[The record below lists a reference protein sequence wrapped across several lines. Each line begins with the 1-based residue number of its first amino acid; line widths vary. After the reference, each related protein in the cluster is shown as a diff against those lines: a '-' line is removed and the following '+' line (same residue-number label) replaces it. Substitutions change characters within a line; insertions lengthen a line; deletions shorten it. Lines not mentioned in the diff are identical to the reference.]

1 MRGKTRR
8 FPRLVNTPTKKA
20 GTALGC
26 ATVSTEK
33 TDPDGFD
40 EPGPEGFDDQDAE
53 GIRERAQKAGEQ
65 AVGDLAQALL
75 ENPLFS
81 QAVSAGFAARDKALG
96 AQHAAM
102 GALNLPS
109 ASEVD
114 RLERRLRSVSQR
126 LETVEE
132 QVDRIA
138 RDVAAIR
145 RSQEASDGP
154 PADQKRL
161 SVED

>member
-1 MRGKTRR
+1 
-8 FPRLVNTPTKKA
+8 
-20 GTALGC
+20 
-26 ATVSTEK
+26 
-33 TDPDGFD
+33 
-40 EPGPEGFDDQDAE
+40 
-53 GIRERAQKAGEQ
+53 
-65 AVGDLAQALL
+65 
-75 ENPLFS
+75 
-81 QAVSAGFAARDKALG
+81 
-96 AQHAAM
+96 M

-109 ASEVD
+109 ASEVE

-145 RSQEASDGP
+145 RVQEAAEGP

>member
-1 MRGKTRR
+1 MS
-8 FPRLVNTPTKKA
+8 A
-20 GTALGC
+20 GRPDPDDFG
-26 ATVSTEK
+26 E
-33 TDPDGFD
+33 TDP
-40 EPGPEGFDDQDAE
+40 E

-109 ASEVD
+109 ASEVE
-114 RLERRLRSVSQR
+114 RLERRLRSLSQR

-138 RDVAAIR
+138 RDVGAIR
-145 RSQEASDGP
+145 RAQEAAGDP
-154 PADQKRL
+154 PAAQERL

>member
-1 MRGKTRR
+1 M
-8 FPRLVNTPTKKA
+8 
-20 GTALGC
+20 
-26 ATVSTEK
+26 STE
-33 TDPDGFD
+33 DSDA
-40 EPGPEGFDDQDAE
+40 QDFGDSDAD
-53 GIRERAQKAGEQ
+53 GIRGRAQRAGEQ

-81 QAVSAGFAARDKALG
+81 QAISAGFSARDKALG

-109 ASEVD
+109 ASEVE
-114 RLERRLRSVSQR
+114 RLERRLRSLSQR

-145 RSQEASDGP
+145 RAQEAADDP
-154 PADQKRL
+154 PAAQKRL
-161 SVED
+161 RVED

>member
-1 MRGKTRR
+1 M
-8 FPRLVNTPTKKA
+8 
-20 GTALGC
+20 
-26 ATVSTEK
+26 STEPTDSEDFDE
-33 TDPDGFD
+33 TDP
-40 EPGPEGFDDQDAE
+40 EGMRQ
-53 GIRERAQKAGEQ
+53 RAQKAGEQ

-109 ASEVD
+109 ASEVE

-145 RSQEASDGP
+145 RAQEASDGP

>member
-1 MRGKTRR
+1 MSKH
-8 FPRLVNTPTKKA
+8 
-20 GTALGC
+20 
-26 ATVSTEK
+26 E
-33 TDPDGFD
+33 TDP
-40 EPGPEGFDDQDAE
+40 EGM
-53 GIRERAQKAGEQ
+53 RERAQKAGEQ

-81 QAVSAGFAARDKALG
+81 QAVSAGFAARDRALG

-109 ASEVD
+109 ASEVE

-138 RDVAAIR
+138 RDVGAIR
-145 RSQEASDGP
+145 RAQETAEEP
-154 PADQKRL
+154 PAAQKSL
-161 SVED
+161 KVEE

>member
-1 MRGKTRR
+1 
-8 FPRLVNTPTKKA
+8 
-20 GTALGC
+20 
-26 ATVSTEK
+26 VSTDQ
-33 TDPDGFD
+33 T
-40 EPGPEGFDDQDAE
+40 EPEDFGSDDPEGMRQ
-53 GIRERAQKAGEQ
+53 RAQKAGEQ

-109 ASEVD
+109 ASEVE

-145 RSQEASDGP
+145 RAQEASEGP

>member
-1 MRGKTRR
+1 MS
-8 FPRLVNTPTKKA
+8 A
-20 GTALGC
+20 
-26 ATVSTEK
+26 EE
-33 TDPDGFD
+33 TDEQAMPDPAPDGIPTED
-40 EPGPEGFDDQDAE
+40 ADGIPDPDAE

-81 QAVSAGFAARDKALG
+81 QAISAGFAARDKALG

-109 ASEVD
+109 ASEVE

-138 RDVAAIR
+138 RDVAVIR
-145 RSQEASDGP
+145 RAQDAGDGP

-161 SVED
+161 TVED

>member
-1 MRGKTRR
+1 M
-8 FPRLVNTPTKKA
+8 
-20 GTALGC
+20 
-26 ATVSTEK
+26 E
-33 TDPDGFD
+33 DP
-40 EPGPEGFDDQDAE
+40 DAE

-65 AVGDLAQALL
+65 AVGDLAQALH

-109 ASEVD
+109 ASEVE

-161 SVED
+161 TVDD

>member
-1 MRGKTRR
+1 MI
-8 FPRLVNTPTKKA
+8 N
-20 GTALGC
+20 
-26 ATVSTEK
+26 EE
-33 TDPDGFD
+33 TDSGGFD
-40 EPGPEGFDDQDAE
+40 EGDSE
-53 GIRERAQKAGEQ
+53 GIRGRAQKAGEQ

-109 ASEVD
+109 ASEVE

-145 RSQEASDGP
+145 RAQEAADDP
-154 PADQKRL
+154 PAAQKRL

>member
-1 MRGKTRR
+1 MKR
-8 FPRLVNTPTKKA
+8 
-20 GTALGC
+20 
-26 ATVSTEK
+26 
-33 TDPDGFD
+33 DPDSFGAAD
-40 EPGPEGFDDQDAE
+40 PGDAPDPDSE

-65 AVGDLAQALL
+65 AMGDLAQALL

-109 ASEVD
+109 ASEVE

-145 RSQEASDGP
+145 RAQEAAEAP

>member
-1 MRGKTRR
+1 M
-8 FPRLVNTPTKKA
+8 
-20 GTALGC
+20 
-26 ATVSTEK
+26 SSE
-33 TDPDGFD
+33 DPDAERFAD
-40 EPGPEGFDDQDAE
+40 ADAEGFGDPGDD

-65 AVGDLAQALL
+65 ALGDLAQALL

-81 QAVSAGFAARDKALG
+81 QAVSTGFAARDKALG

-109 ASEVD
+109 ASEVE

-145 RSQEASDGP
+145 RAQEASDGP

>member
-1 MRGKTRR
+1 MADD
-8 FPRLVNTPTKKA
+8 PTEA
-20 GTALGC
+20 
-26 ATVSTEK
+26 
-33 TDPDGFD
+33 DGLRD
-40 EPGPEGFDDQDAE
+40 RVQN
-53 GIRERAQKAGEQ
+53 AGEQ

-75 ENPLFS
+75 ENPVFG
-81 QAVSAGFAARDKALG
+81 QALSAAFGARDRALG

-109 ASEVD
+109 ASEVE

-145 RSQEASDGP
+145 RAAEAADGP
-154 PADQKRL
+154 PAAQKRL
-161 SVED
+161 KVED

>member
-8 FPRLVNTPTKKA
+8 FPRVINTPTKKP
-20 GTALGC
+20 GTALVC
-26 ATVSTEK
+26 AVVT
-33 TDPDGFD
+33 TDETDA
-40 EPGPEGFDDQDAE
+40 EGFADTEREGFAESDAE

-109 ASEVD
+109 ASEVE

-138 RDVAAIR
+138 RDVGAIR
-145 RSQEASDGP
+145 RAQEASDGP

>member
-1 MRGKTRR
+1 
-8 FPRLVNTPTKKA
+8 
-20 GTALGC
+20 
-26 ATVSTEK
+26 
-33 TDPDGFD
+33 
-40 EPGPEGFDDQDAE
+40 
-53 GIRERAQKAGEQ
+53 
-65 AVGDLAQALL
+65 
-75 ENPLFS
+75 
-81 QAVSAGFAARDKALG
+81 
-96 AQHAAM
+96 M

-109 ASEVD
+109 ASEVE

-145 RSQEASDGP
+145 RSQEAADAP

-161 SVED
+161 TVED

>member
-1 MRGKTRR
+1 MSADQT
-8 FPRLVNTPTKKA
+8 
-20 GTALGC
+20 GT
-26 ATVSTEK
+26 E
-33 TDPDGFD
+33 DY
-40 EPGPEGFDDQDAE
+40 DDADAE
-53 GIRERAQKAGEQ
+53 GLRGRAQKAGEQ

-75 ENPLFS
+75 ENPVFS
-81 QAVSAGFAARDKALG
+81 QAISAAFGARDRALG

-109 ASEVD
+109 ASEVE

-145 RSQEASDGP
+145 RAQEDADAP
-154 PADQKRL
+154 PAAQKRL
-161 SVED
+161 TVED